1 MKPGQATRTH
11 HVDSISVHSNI
22 EQLTVLPPER
32 VIVCF
37 FPDSYIAKLSIYHYK
52 NLHISP
58 LVCVLCDHYPLLNI
72 FDLAIR
78 ATEIPCYTI
87 SKKENI
93 EIPTYKD
100 RIKHYRRC

>member
-1 MKPGQATRTH
+1 MIELHGKKVKQYIYHLAECIQLKPGQATRTH

-52 NLHISP
+52 SFQISA
-58 LVCVLCDHYPLLNI
+58 LVCVLCGYIIQN
-72 FDLAIR
+72 
-78 ATEIPCYTI
+78 T
-87 SKKENI
+87 
-93 EIPTYKD
+93 
-100 RIKHYRRC
+100 